1 MKILL
6 DSNILVYSL
15 NKGSDYYTR
24 AINILD
30 SGKDFC
36 IAEQNIV
43 ETYRVITSDKQFAD
57 QVYTPSKAWK
67 QLNIITKNVPVLFK
81 YETTVEILQDLV
93 LRYKLVSYQIYD
105 ASLVALMLENGVSE
119 IYTHNDKDFRRFK
132 EIKVTNPFK

>member
-1 MKILL
+1 MNTLL
-6 DSNILVYSL
+6 DSNILIYSL
-15 NKGSDYYTR
+15 NKGSQYYGKATKV
-24 AINILD
+24 LS
-30 SGKDFC
+30 SGKGFC